1 MPCERASLLELRRR
15 GEACEARRRHAA
27 HPLARGEL
35 SLRNSALAQSMRDD
49 LVGVLLDAR
58 VGRGRE
64 GTNRGV
70 EHYHWWMCV
79 CVADGASWMQR
90 PTVYMALAE
99 YK

>member
-1 MPCERASLLELRRR
+1 MRLLELRRR
-15 GEACEARRRHAA
+15 RDPREPRRRHARR
-27 HPLARGEL
+27 PFARSEL
-35 SLRNSALAQSMRDD
+35 RLRNGALAQRMRDD

-79 CVADGASWMQR
+79 CVCVCVADGA
-90 PTVYMALAE
+90 
-99 YK
+99 